1 MSDRECIK
9 SRLVSSA
16 SEHLVGAR
24 FAFES
29 NVESWKRQ
37 TFEFEPSNEKIK
49 TALKWLESNDKRRS
63 LFRRPLGFSCADGG
77 FSRDHPKRQIEKG
90 ELQRAPIGIPVRIR
104 SGSFG
109 SD

>member
-1 MSDRECIK
+1 MPGLHS
-9 SRLVSSA
+9 SRTSRVGKGKLLNSSP
-16 SEHLVGAR
+16 R
-24 FAFES
+24 
-29 NVESWKRQ
+29 
-37 TFEFEPSNEKIK
+37 KIK
-49 TALKWLESNDKRRS
+49 TALKWLASNDKRRS